1 MANREI
7 VGIAAGIYPLIG
19 DVVSTAGSPRV
30 VVDGLQTI
38 PVSSSFPGNANNL
51 QYNANTNQ
59 WTPTAIA
66 CIAVDGVVVS
76 YDYII
81 AVNATNPPIAV
92 S

>member
-1 MANREI
+1 MNREI
-7 VGIAAGIYPLIG
+7 TSGVPGSIYPLVG

-30 VVDGLQTI
+30 VVDGLQTV
-38 PVSSSFPGNANNL
+38 PVSSSFPGSANNL
-51 QYNANTNQ
+51 QYNPNTNS

-76 YDYII
+76 YDYMI